1 MSCDY
6 VCLSVRE
13 SKPRDMGLAPLRGM
27 LGALGAPRFPPGL
40 SSGGCLTFSIS
51 LELPS
56 SP

>member
-1 MSCDY
+1 MSCEY
-6 VCLSVRE
+6 VCLCVRE
-13 SKPRDMGLAPLRGM
+13 SEPRDMGLAPLQGM

-40 SSGGCLTFSIS
+40 SSGCLTFSIS